1 MMRSSNPAL
10 RSDTFAN
17 VPSMGLR
24 DDVMTLQ
31 GTVNKT
37 FLLLILLLLPAAYT
51 WNLFSAGDVGLVSA
65 LMMGGIIGGL
75 VMAIA
80 TVFKKTW
87 APVTAPLYALFEGL
101 ALGGLSA
108 RFELA
113 YPGVVIQ
120 AVGLTFAVMAAL
132 LFAYKTRFIQA
143 TENFKLGLTAAT
155 GGIAL
160 FYLVQLGLSL
170 FGVRIPYIHESG
182 MIGVGFSAVVV
193 VIAALNLVMDFDFIE
208 EGARRGVP
216 KYMEWYGAFGLVVTL
231 VWLYLEILR
240 LLSKLRGD
248 KR

>member
-10 RSDTFAN
+10 RRDTFAN
-17 VPSMGLR
+17 VPTMSLR
-24 DDVMTLQ
+24 DDAMSLQ

-37 FLLLILLLLPAAYT
+37 LILLVLMLLPASFVWSRFA
-51 WNLFSAGDVGLVSA
+51 AGEVGLVNG
-65 LMMGGIIGGL
+65 LMIGGMIGGVVAAL
-75 VMAIA
+75 A
-80 TVFKKTW
+80 TVFRKTW

-101 ALGGLSA
+101 ALGGISA
-108 RFELA
+108 MFELR

-120 AVGLTFAVMAAL
+120 GVGLTFAVLAAL
-132 LFAYKTRFIQA
+132 LVAYKTQFIQA

-160 FYLVQLGLSL
+160 FYLVSIVLSL
-170 FGVRIPYIHESG
+170 FGIRIPFIHESG

-208 EGARRGVP
+208 TGVQRGAP

-240 LLSKLRGD
+240 LLAKLGGD
-248 KR
+248 RR